1 MNIVKYIISCIVGC
15 FDALVGNGMNG
26 GIKEGIVGLVSIAS
40 IIILFFVSF
49 IILEKRTNIGYKK
62 NILISIL
69 TTIILVLMIFL
80 MLIIYESIFCWDKK
94 RLIVPYTYQKDR
106 YGSSKTF
113 SEICKSSS
121 KAYFFI
127 FWRVF

>member
-15 FDALVGNGMNG
+15 FDALVGKGMNG

-40 IIILFFVSF
+40 VIILFFVSF
-49 IILEKRTNIGYKK
+49 IILEKRTNIAYKK

-94 RLIVPYTYQKDR
+94 KTYSPTHLIKR
-106 YGSSKTF
+106 
-113 SEICKSSS
+113 
-121 KAYFFI
+121 
-127 FWRVF
+127 

>member
-1 MNIVKYIISCIVGC
+1 MNIVKCIIYCIVGC

-40 IIILFFVSF
+40 VIMLFFVSF

-80 MLIIYESIFCWDKK
+80 MLIIYESIFC
-94 RLIVPYTYQKDR
+94 
-106 YGSSKTF
+106 
-113 SEICKSSS
+113 
-121 KAYFFI
+121 
-127 FWRVF
+127 

>member
-15 FDALVGNGMNG
+15 FDALVGKGMNG

-40 IIILFFVSF
+40 VIILFFVSF

-80 MLIIYESIFCWDKK
+80 MLIIYESIFC
-94 RLIVPYTYQKDR
+94 
-106 YGSSKTF
+106 
-113 SEICKSSS
+113 
-121 KAYFFI
+121 
-127 FWRVF
+127 

>member
-15 FDALVGNGMNG
+15 FDALVGNGMSG

-40 IIILFFVSF
+40 IIILFFSSF

-69 TTIILVLMIFL
+69 TTIILVLIIFVI
-80 MLIIYESIFCWDKK
+80 LIIYESIFC
-94 RLIVPYTYQKDR
+94 
-106 YGSSKTF
+106 
-113 SEICKSSS
+113 
-121 KAYFFI
+121 
-127 FWRVF
+127 

>member
-1 MNIVKYIISCIVGC
+1 MNVVKYIIYCIVGC

-69 TTIILVLMIFL
+69 ITIILVLMIFL
-80 MLIIYESIFCWDKK
+80 MLIIYESIFC
-94 RLIVPYTYQKDR
+94 
-106 YGSSKTF
+106 
-113 SEICKSSS
+113 
-121 KAYFFI
+121 
-127 FWRVF
+127 

>member
-15 FDALVGNGMNG
+15 FDALVGKGMNG

-40 IIILFFVSF
+40 VIILFFVSF
-49 IILEKRTNIGYKK
+49 IILEKRTNIAYKK

-80 MLIIYESIFCWDKK
+80 MLIIYESIFC
-94 RLIVPYTYQKDR
+94 
-106 YGSSKTF
+106 
-113 SEICKSSS
+113 
-121 KAYFFI
+121 
-127 FWRVF
+127 

>member
-1 MNIVKYIISCIVGC
+1 MNNVKYIISCIVGC
-15 FDALVGNGMNG
+15 FDVLVGNGMNG

-69 TTIILVLMIFL
+69 ITIILVLIIFVI
-80 MLIIYESIFCWDKK
+80 LIIYESIFC
-94 RLIVPYTYQKDR
+94 
-106 YGSSKTF
+106 
-113 SEICKSSS
+113 
-121 KAYFFI
+121 
-127 FWRVF
+127 

>member
-15 FDALVGNGMNG
+15 FDALVGNGMSG

-40 IIILFFVSF
+40 IIILFFASF

-69 TTIILVLMIFL
+69 TTIILVLIIFVI
-80 MLIIYESIFCWDKK
+80 LIIYESIFC
-94 RLIVPYTYQKDR
+94 
-106 YGSSKTF
+106 
-113 SEICKSSS
+113 
-121 KAYFFI
+121 
-127 FWRVF
+127 